1 MHTTATR
8 RQNRYARKVSRYVL
22 RFDTIY
28 DLSYE
33 GMESSIVVDTDSL
46 FVLDRID
53 DGGGSERCNGT
64 SRFHGRTEA
73 EAGGDVKYVRHVNH
87 AMCMASLH
95 LLLLLCVRA
104 CYACVHA

>member
-1 MHTTATR
+1 
-8 RQNRYARKVSRYVL
+8 
-22 RFDTIY
+22 
-28 DLSYE
+28 
-33 GMESSIVVDTDSL
+33 MESSIVVDTDSL

-87 AMCMASLH
+87 AMCMASL
-95 LLLLLCVRA
+95 LLCVRA
-104 CYACVHA
+104 CYGLYMLAGRRQVGMVMDDCFEVVRE

>member
-1 MHTTATR
+1 
-8 RQNRYARKVSRYVL
+8 
-22 RFDTIY
+22 
-28 DLSYE
+28 
-33 GMESSIVVDTDSL
+33 MESSIVVDTDSL

-95 LLLLLCVRA
+95 LLLLLCMRA
-104 CYACVHA
+104 CVLWSIYAGWQEAGRHGDG